1 MIANRWVYDCK
12 PLQIR
17 PNSIGNTG
25 QTGSALAPLNAEEE
39 KMNKPIMICSWLL
52 VFLFATI
59 AAAFSPGERVHVTFP
74 QIPLKKSERIVEFDL
89 TVRSGQVI
97 EMKKI
102 PKDWSIDLA
111 GEQSSETKITG
122 GCRHG
127 AGALYKSTELPTFT
141 VIVEKPLEPS
151 MKFSAKAKIRVTSER
166 M

>member
-1 MIANRWVYDCK
+1 MK
-12 PLQIR
+12 KQ
-17 PNSIGNTG
+17 
-25 QTGSALAPLNAEEE
+25 
-39 KMNKPIMICSWLL
+39 IMICSWLL

-59 AAAFSPGERVHVTFP
+59 GAAFSPGERVEITFP
-74 QIPLKKSERIVEFDL
+74 QIPLQKGERVVEFDL

-97 EMKKI
+97 EMNKI

-127 AGALYKSTELPTFT
+127 AGALHKSTELPTFA

-151 MKFSAKAKIRVTSER
+151 MKFTAKAKIRVSSDFEKTREIEVAAEKMVIKKGSI
-166 M
+166 